1 MITPYKHYFYDSGT
15 KNFRVAL
22 YARLSREDDKEDDEK
37 GKKDVSES
45 IQNQVEFLEQIIL
58 QNGWTLVDKYVDD
71 GISGT
76 TFARKDFKRMI
87 ADIEAGK
94 VNMVITKDLSRLGRD
109 YIQTGYY
116 LENYFPSK
124 NVRYI
129 AVNDGFDTFEEA
141 SSNDFIPFKSVFN
154 DMYAKDIS
162 KKVRTAL
169 KTKQIAGSYLGTSA
183 PFGYQK
189 DPAQKGHL
197 LPDPVSSGYVKRIFE
212 KYLAGVPLQAIATQ
226 LTQEGIPT
234 PSQYSGVGPTQT
246 RFPGVWNDRAV
257 RVILKNEVYI
267 GHTAQNKYKKV
278 NYKLDKQVGLPP
290 SQWIKVEN
298 THEPTVALEDFQAVQ
313 ALMAKRSC
321 PREQRPVHLFT
332 GFVFCGRCGAP
343 YSHMNQHQKGKYY
356 LICGTAKRHRKLGL
370 CSTLMIKE
378 EVLLAHVLALLRDIA
393 EQYIDPD
400 KLLSSTHTEML
411 EKAVG
416 EKKKE
421 ISRLQA
427 KIEEAKHL
435 AMNLYK
441 DKINGAITEDMFKEF
456 VAQINDEREGAN
468 KQLIATE
475 DEIRTLTQRTA
486 NDGQI
491 RQMLQDFLK
500 FPEIDRTTLSMLVR
514 KIIINHDNTIEVQ
527 LTFQEPVHSNFVR

>member
-1 MITPYKHYFYDSGT
+1 LITPYKHYFYDNGNT
-15 KNFRVAL
+15 IFRTAL
-22 YARLSREDDKEDDEK
+22 YARLSREDEKESAEK
-37 GKKDVSES
+37 GKKDISES
-45 IQNQVEFLEQIIL
+45 IQNQVDFLEQIIL
-58 QNGWTLVDKYVDD
+58 QNGWTLIDKYIDD

-76 TFARKDFKRMI
+76 TFERDDFKRMI

-169 KTKQIAGSYLGTSA
+169 KTKQITGSFLGSSA

-189 DPAQKGHL
+189 DPEQKGHL
-197 LPDPVSSGYVKRIFE
+197 IPDPVSATYAKKIFE
-212 KYLAGVPLQAIATQ
+212 KYLSGVPMNTIATQ
-226 LTQEGIPT
+226 LTQEEIPT
-234 PSQYSGVGPTQT
+234 PSQYSGIGPTQE
-246 RFPGVWNDRAV
+246 RFTGVWNDKTV

-267 GHTAQNKYKKV
+267 GHTVQNKNRKV
-278 NYKLDKQVGLPP
+278 NYKLDKQVNLPP

-298 THEPTVALEDFQAVQ
+298 THEPIIPLEDFQTVQ
-313 ALMAKRSC
+313 ALLEKKSC
-321 PREQRPVHLFT
+321 PRSQAPPHLFT
-332 GFVFCGRCGAP
+332 GFVFCGHCGAP

-356 LICGTAKRHRKLGL
+356 LLCGTAKRHRKLKL
-370 CSTLMIKE
+370 CSTFTVRE
-378 EVLLAHVLALLRDIA
+378 EVLQEHILGLLREIA

-400 KLLSSTHTEML
+400 KLLSSAHTGML

-421 ISRLQA
+421 IKRLQA
-427 KIEEAKHL
+427 KVEEAKRVT
-435 AMNLYK
+435 MNLYK
-441 DKINGAITEDMFKEF
+441 DKIDGKITEDMFREF
-456 VAQINDEREGAN
+456 MEQINGERERAS
-468 KQLIATE
+468 KQVLALE
-475 DEIRTLTQRTA
+475 EEARTLQERKI
-486 NDGQI
+486 NEEQVKK
-491 RQMLQDFLK
+491 MLQGFLQ
-500 FPEIDRTTLSMLVR
+500 FPTIDRTTLAMLVR
-514 KIIINHDNTIEVQ
+514 KIIINHDSTIEVQ
-527 LTFQEPVHSNFVR
+527 LTFQEPVHSKIVR